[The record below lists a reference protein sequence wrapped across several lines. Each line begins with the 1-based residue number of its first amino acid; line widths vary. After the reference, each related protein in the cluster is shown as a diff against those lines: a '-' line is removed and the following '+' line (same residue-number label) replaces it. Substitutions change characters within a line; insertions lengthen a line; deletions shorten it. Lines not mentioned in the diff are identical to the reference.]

1 MNLTRRDFCAKS
13 LIATPFLLAGC
24 SSLPDPTPIDVI
36 INADANINPG
46 ETGQPSPVVVRI
58 YELKGIKA
66 FNNASFFDFDDD
78 TKLLGA
84 DLISS
89 REYELLPG
97 TERKYDSE
105 ISSEAAHI
113 GIVVSFRDIQA
124 AKWRDSIELEK
135 GSKNRFIIYVTSL
148 AVRIQKYS
156 RFSLG
161 G

>member
-1 MNLTRRDFCAKS
+1 MTLTRRDFCAKT
-13 LIATPFLLAGC
+13 LITAPILLAGC

-36 INADANINPG
+36 IRADANINPG
-46 ETGQPSPVVVRI
+46 DTGQPSPVVVRV

-113 GIVVSFRDIQA
+113 GIIVSFRDIQS

-135 GSKNRFIIYVTSL
+135 GSTNRFIIYVTSL

-156 RFSLG
+156 RFRLG